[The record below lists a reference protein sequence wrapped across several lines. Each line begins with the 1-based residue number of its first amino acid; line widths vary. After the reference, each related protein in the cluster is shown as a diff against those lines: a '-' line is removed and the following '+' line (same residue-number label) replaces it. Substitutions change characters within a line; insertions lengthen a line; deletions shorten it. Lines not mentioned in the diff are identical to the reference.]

1 MSIKHKGIK
10 MRILSMLILF
20 LASFNNVNARGNG
33 MSLIRDSE
41 IEDILKSYAKPILEA
56 AHLDPKALR
65 IFIVDSKDINA
76 FVAGG
81 QNLFIHTGLIQ
92 KSKHPAELI
101 GVMAHEIG
109 HIAGGHLTRFD
120 AEIDRASRT
129 SLAGLL
135 VGAAAA
141 LASKDPSALAV
152 GGMAGMGMAQRGFLK
167 FSRTQEASADQAAIL
182 FLEKSGQSPQGL
194 YDMFK
199 TLNHQIAIS
208 TSIQDPY
215 LLSHPLT
222 DERMRHIENACTHS
236 PHRAKNL
243 SPEILNAHKRLT
255 AKLNGHLDSPNK
267 NLRHY
272 KEGDQSI
279 ESRYGRAIAYYKK
292 IETPKA
298 ISILDTL
305 INDYPED
312 PFFHELKG
320 QILFEAGKTQ
330 EARPCYQKALS
341 LKPDASLMHI
351 SLAQIELALPNP
363 KLAEIAAHLE
373 KALITEPENTFGWE
387 LLATAYGQNGDI
399 GMAAYALAEKNMSI
413 GNIDDAMQQVLR
425 SEKLIQNKHQIRQ
438 KLQDIRQEIE
448 YIRSKK
454 GIFG

>member
-1 MSIKHKGIK
+1 
-10 MRILSMLILF
+10 MRIFLSFFLF
-20 LASFNNVNARGNG
+20 LIFFHNINARNNDF
-33 MSLIRDSE
+33 SLIRDSE
-41 IEDILKSYAKPILEA
+41 IEDILKAYAKPILEA

-65 IFIVDSKDINA
+65 IFIINSKDINA

-141 LASKDPSALAV
+141 LATKDPAGLAV
-152 GGMAGMGMAQRGFLK
+152 GGMAGLGMAERGFLK

-182 FLEKSGQSPQGL
+182 FLERSGQSPQGL

-199 TLNHQIAIS
+199 TLNHQMAIS
-208 TSIQDPY
+208 ASIQDPY
-215 LLSHPLT
+215 LLSHPMT

-243 SPEILNAHKRLT
+243 SPEIINAHKRLT
-255 AKLNGHLDSPNK
+255 AKLNGYLDSPNK
-267 NLRHY
+267 NLRFY
-272 KEGDQSI
+272 KENDQSI
-279 ESRYGRAIAYYKK
+279 ESRYARAIAYYKK

-305 INDYPED
+305 IKDYPED

-320 QILFEAGKTQ
+320 QILFESGKIQ
-330 EARPCYQKALS
+330 EALPCYQKALS
-341 LKPDASLMHI
+341 LKPDASLI
-351 SLAQIELALPNP
+351 RIGLAQIELALPNP
-363 KLAEIAAHLE
+363 KLPEIIAHLE
-373 KALITEPENTFGWE
+373 KTLITEPENTLAWE
-387 LLATAYGQNGDI
+387 LLATAYGQNKDI
-399 GMAAYALAEKNMSI
+399 GMAAYALAEKNMSM
-413 GNIDDAMQQVLR
+413 GALDDAMQQVLR
-425 SEKLIQNKHQIRQ
+425 AEKLIQQKHQIRQ

-454 GIFG
+454 GIFN